1 MNLNSEIYKYIS
13 KTFLFSTGIIIV
25 LFASVIFIG
34 DTVEFGKKLSSN
46 EKVSTALIFIL
57 SSLNLPKMLLEI
69 LPFCFFFSGMLW
81 VLKLS
86 STKELIVM
94 RTMGLTIRKIIFPIF
109 FASII
114 LGLFFIIIFS
124 PLISSTQKKILS
136 IEADI
141 LGKPINSILVT
152 NSGFWVKQGNIEGYD
167 MIYAKSLNSKTMQ
180 FNDVIVFNFNKEYE
194 VKKKIKAEK
203 SELYK
208 NYWLLKNTEI
218 INNMGEV
225 SVMSEIKIP
234 TSITKNQIKEGFS
247 SPDSLSLWNL
257 IPFIKMF
264 ESAGFSAKKHRY
276 HLYKLFSFPFL
287 LAAMS
292 LLGVSFNLNN
302 FTRKKT
308 NLLILMGIITGFFI
322 FYITKIINALSL
334 AGKMPLLFGSM
345 LPIILPLFLAIA
357 LIIHAD
363 EK

>member
-13 KTFLFSTGIIIV
+13 KTFLFSTGIIIL
-25 LFASVIFIG
+25 LFASIIFIG

-46 EKVSTALIFIL
+46 DKISTTLIFIL

-81 VLKLS
+81 VIKVS
-86 STKELIVM
+86 GTKELIVM
-94 RTMGLTIRKIIFPIF
+94 RTTGLTIRKIILPIF
-109 FASII
+109 LVSTII
-114 LGLFFIIIFS
+114 GLFFVIIFS
-124 PLISSTQKKILS
+124 PLISATQKKILS
-136 IEADI
+136 IEADV

-152 NSGFWVKQGNIEGYD
+152 NSGFWVKQGNIDGND
-167 MIYAKSLNSKTMQ
+167 MIYAKSLDSKTMQ

-194 VKKKIKAEK
+194 VKKKIKAES
-203 SELYK
+203 SELFE

-218 INNMGEV
+218 INNLGEV
-225 SVMSEIKIP
+225 SVVPEIKIP

-247 SPDSLSLWNL
+247 SPDSLSLWSL

-287 LAAMS
+287 LASMS

-302 FTRKKT
+302 FARKKT
-308 NLLILMGIITGFFI
+308 NFLFLVGIITGFFI

>member
-13 KTFLFSTGIIIV
+13 KTFLLSSGVIILI
-25 LFASVIFIG
+25 FASIIFIG

-46 EKVSTALIFIL
+46 DKISSTLVFVL

-81 VLKLS
+81 VIKVTN
-86 STKELIVM
+86 TKELIVM
-94 RTMGLTIRKIIFPIF
+94 RTTGLTIRKIIFPIF
-109 FASII
+109 IVSII
-114 LGLFFIIIFS
+114 LGLLFVIIFS
-124 PLISSTQKKILS
+124 PLISATQKKILS
-136 IEADI
+136 IEADV

-152 NSGFWVKQGNIEGYD
+152 NSGFWVKQGSIDGND

-180 FNDVIVFNFNKEYE
+180 FNDVIVFNFNKDYE
-194 VKKKIKAEK
+194 VKKKIKAK
-203 SELYK
+203 SSELHE

-218 INNMGEV
+218 INHIGEV
-225 SVMSEIKIP
+225 SVMPQIKIS
-234 TSITKNQIKEGFS
+234 TSITKNQIKEGFA
-247 SPDSLSLWNL
+247 SPDSLSLWSL

-302 FTRKKT
+302 FARKKN
-308 NLLILMGIITGFFI
+308 NLLFLIGIIAGFFI

-334 AGKMPLLFGSM
+334 AGKMPLLFGSL
-345 LPIILPLFLAIA
+345 LPIILPLFLATA

>member
-25 LFASVIFIG
+25 LFASIIFIG

-46 EKVSTALIFIL
+46 ENLSTTLIFIL
-57 SSLNLPKMLLEI
+57 SALNLPKMLLEI

-81 VLKLS
+81 VIKVS

-94 RTMGLTIRKIIFPIF
+94 RTTGLTIRKIILPIF
-109 FASII
+109 FVSIF
-114 LGLFFIIIFS
+114 LGLLFILVFS

-136 IEADI
+136 IEADV

-152 NSGFWVKQGNIEGYD
+152 NSGFWVKQGNINGND
-167 MIYAKSLNSKTMQ
+167 MIYAKSLDAKTMQ

-194 VKKKIKAEK
+194 VKKKIRAKS
-203 SELYK
+203 SELHE
-208 NYWLLKNTEI
+208 NYWLLKHTEI
-218 INNMGEV
+218 INNIGEV
-225 SVMSEIKIP
+225 SIISEIKIP

-247 SPDSLSLWNL
+247 SPDSLSLWSL

-287 LAAMS
+287 LAAMG

-302 FTRKKT
+302 YTRKKN
-308 NLLILMGIITGFFI
+308 NLLFLMGIITGFLI

-334 AGKMPLLFGSM
+334 AGKMPLLFGSI

>member
-1 MNLNSEIYKYIS
+1 VKLNSEIYKYIS
-13 KTFLFSTGIIIV
+13 KTFIFSTGIIIL
-25 LFASVIFIG
+25 LFTSIIFIG

-46 EKVSTALIFIL
+46 DNITTSLVFVL

-81 VLKLS
+81 VIKIS
-86 STKELIVM
+86 NTKELIVM
-94 RTMGLTIRKIIFPIF
+94 RTIGLTIRKISLPIF
-109 FASII
+109 MVSAI
-114 LGLFFIIIFS
+114 LGLFFVIIFS
-124 PLISSTQKKILS
+124 PLISATQKKILS
-136 IEADI
+136 IEANV

-152 NSGFWVKQGNIEGYD
+152 NSGFWVKQGSINGND
-167 MIYAKSLNSKTMQ
+167 MIYAKSLDSKTMQ

-194 VKKKIKAEK
+194 VIKKIKAES
-203 SELYK
+203 SELYE

-218 INNMGEV
+218 INNTGKV
-225 SVMSEIKIP
+225 SVMSTIKIP
-234 TSITKNQIKEGFS
+234 TSITKNQIKEGFA
-247 SPDSLSLWNL
+247 SPDSLSLWSL

-264 ESAGFSAKKHRY
+264 ESAGFSAKKHRF
-276 HLYKLFSFPFL
+276 HLYKLFSLPFL

-302 FTRKKT
+302 QNRKKN
-308 NLLILMGIITGFFI
+308 NLLFLVGIITGFFI

>member
-25 LFASVIFIG
+25 LFASIIFIG

-46 EKVSTALIFIL
+46 EKISTTLIFIL

-94 RTMGLTIRKIIFPIF
+94 RTTGLTIRKIIYPIF
-109 FASII
+109 LASII
-114 LGLFFIIIFS
+114 LGLFFVLVFS
-124 PLISSTQKKILS
+124 SLISATQKKILS
-136 IEADI
+136 IEADV

-152 NSGFWVKQGNIEGYD
+152 NSGFWVKQGNINGYD
-167 MIYAKSLNSKTMQ
+167 MIYAKSLDSKTMQ

-194 VKKKIKAEK
+194 IKKKIKAEN
-203 SELYK
+203 SELYES
-208 NYWLLKNTEI
+208 YWLLKNTEI
-218 INNMGEV
+218 INNIGEV
-225 SVMSEIKIP
+225 SVKSEIKIP
-234 TSITKNQIKEGFS
+234 TSITKSQIKEGFS
-247 SPDSLSLWNL
+247 SPDSLSLWSL

-302 FTRKKT
+302 FARKKT
-308 NLLILMGIITGFFI
+308 NLLFLIGIITGFFI

-363 EK
+363 EN

>member
-13 KTFLFSTGIIIV
+13 KTFLFSTGIIIL
-25 LFASVIFIG
+25 LFASIIFIG

-46 EKVSTALIFIL
+46 DNIASTWVFIL

-81 VLKLS
+81 VIKIS
-86 STKELIVM
+86 NTKELIIM
-94 RTMGLTIRKIIFPIF
+94 RTTGLTLRKIILPILVV
-109 FASII
+109 SII
-114 LGLFFIIIFS
+114 LGIFFIIVFS
-124 PLISSTQKKILS
+124 PLISATQKKILS
-136 IEADI
+136 IEADV

-152 NSGFWVKQGNIEGYD
+152 NSGFWVKQGNINGND
-167 MIYAKSLNSKTMQ
+167 MIYAKSLDAKTMQ
-180 FNDVIVFNFNKEYE
+180 FNDVIVFKFNKEYK
-194 VKKKIKAEK
+194 VKNKIKAES
-203 SELYK
+203 SELRK

-218 INNMGEV
+218 INHIGEV
-225 SVMSEIKIP
+225 SVKSQIKIP
-234 TSITKNQIKEGFS
+234 TSITKSQIREGFA
-247 SPDSLSLWNL
+247 SPDSLSLWSL
-257 IPFIKMF
+257 MPFIKMF
-264 ESAGFSAKKHRY
+264 EKAGFSAKKHRY

-302 FTRKKT
+302 YARKKA
-308 NLLILMGIITGFFI
+308 NFLLLIAITTGFFI

-334 AGKMPLLFGSM
+334 AGKMPLLFGSI
-345 LPIILPLFLAIA
+345 LPIILPLFLSIA

>member
-13 KTFLFSTGIIIV
+13 KTFLFSTGVIIL
-25 LFASVIFIG
+25 LFASIIFIG

-46 EKVSTALIFIL
+46 EKIGSSLIFIL

-81 VLKLS
+81 VLKVN
-86 STKELIVM
+86 STKELIIM
-94 RTMGLTIRKIIFPIF
+94 RTSGLTIRKIILPIF
-109 FASII
+109 IVSTL
-114 LGLFFIIIFS
+114 LGLFFVIVFS
-124 PLISSTQKKILS
+124 PLISATQKKILR
-136 IEADI
+136 IEADV

-152 NSGFWVKQGNIEGYD
+152 NSGFWVKQGNINGND
-167 MIYAKSLNSKTMQ
+167 MIYAKSLDSKTMQ

-194 VKKKIKAEK
+194 VKKKIKAES
-203 SELYK
+203 SELHE

-218 INNMGEV
+218 VDNMGEV
-225 SVMSEIKIP
+225 SIIPNIRIP

-247 SPDSLSLWNL
+247 SPDSLSLWSL

-302 FTRKKT
+302 FARKKT
-308 NLLILMGIITGFFI
+308 NLIFLMGIIAGFFI

-334 AGKMPLLFGSM
+334 AGKMPLFFGSI
-345 LPIILPLFLAIA
+345 LPVILPLFLAIA

>member
-13 KTFLFSTGIIIV
+13 KTFLISSGIIMLI
-25 LFASVIFIG
+25 FASIIFIG

-46 EKVSTALIFIL
+46 DKISNTLVFIL

-81 VLKLS
+81 VMKLT

-94 RTMGLTIRKIIFPIF
+94 RTTGLTIRKIIFPIF
-109 FASII
+109 TVSIM
-114 LGLFFIIIFS
+114 LGLFFVIIFS
-124 PLISSTQKKILS
+124 PLISATQKKILS
-136 IEADI
+136 IEADV

-152 NSGFWVKQGNIEGYD
+152 KSGFWVKQGNIDGND
-167 MIYAKSLNSKTMQ
+167 MIYAKSLDSKTMQ
-180 FNDVIVFNFNKEYE
+180 FNDVIVFNFNKDYE
-194 VKKKIKAEK
+194 VKKKIKAK
-203 SELYK
+203 SSELHES
-208 NYWLLKNTEI
+208 YWLLKNTEI

-225 SVMSEIKIP
+225 SVMPQIKIS
-234 TSITKNQIKEGFS
+234 TSITKSQIKEGFA
-247 SPDSLSLWNL
+247 SPDSLSLWSL

-264 ESAGFSAKKHRY
+264 ENAGFSAKKHRY
-276 HLYKLFSFPFL
+276 HLYKLLSFPFL

-302 FTRKKT
+302 FARKKN
-308 NLLILMGIITGFFI
+308 NLLFLIGIIAGFFI

-334 AGKMPLLFGSM
+334 AGKMPLFFGSL
-345 LPIILPLFLAIA
+345 LPIILPLFLATA